1 VGAFVQAASV
11 VAGVAGGLTTG
22 SLFAGVDMMGLAV
35 ENLGGRVLWHSET
48 DDYASRVLAKRWP
61 GVPNLGDVR
70 DMHRAARVDL
80 LTGGFP
86 CQDLS
91 VAGLGAGLDGARS
104 GLWAQFARIIAGLRP
119 RAVLIENVPVLRSRG
134 MVRVLRDLW
143 RAGYVAEWDC
153 IPAAAVGA
161 PHLRDRVWICAYR
174 DAVVLPDGKPVAN
187 VEKLPRAG
195 VMLRSGLREVEPEA
209 TVRAAKAALPAG
221 LWPTVRATDGDRG
234 GRGDLIQAIRGN
246 ASPSGHFH
254 FPTPNARDWK
264 DTMGPGRMGRG
275 QLPEAVRDRMWPTPR
290 SSWNENRTTQPAPS
304 HGNGHGRVLAGEVMA
319 TTPGGGRLSSDWT
332 EWLMG
337 MPVGWTDL
345 ECDEPAQY
353 DWSAEPVPRT
363 VPRDPLIRPRLTC
376 IGNSLVWQVAATR
389 VLRIMERIA

>member
-1 VGAFVQAASV
+1 V
-11 VAGVAGGLTTG
+11 VPVPVPPLTTG

-35 ENLGGRVLWHSET
+35 ENLGGRVLWHAET

-91 VAGLGAGLDGARS
+91 VAGLGAGLNGARS

-119 RAVLIENVPVLRSRG
+119 QAVLIENVPVLRSRG

-174 DAVVLPDGKPVAN
+174 DAVDLPDGEPVAN

-209 TVRAAKAALPAG
+209 TVKAAKAALPGG
-221 LWPTVRATDGDRG
+221 LWPTPEASDGTG
-234 GRGDLIQAIRGN
+234 GRVSAELGGVR
-246 ASPSGHFH
+246 PSGAKRAITLASAVAHDKAV
-254 FPTPNARDWK
+254 FPTPSASSYGSNQGGAAGRVGQVRHSLESMARHGMWPSPTRSDG
-264 DTMGPGRMGRG
+264 TGGPGRSERRTGGDNLRT
-275 QLPEAVRDRMWPTPR
+275 AVD
-290 SSWNENRTTQPAPS
+290 
-304 HGNGHGRVLAGEVMA
+304 
-319 TTPGGGRLSSDWT
+319 GRLSPDWT

-345 ECDEPAQY
+345 GCDSPVQH
-353 DWSAEPVPRT
+353 DWSTEPVPRT
-363 VPRDPLIRPRLTC
+363 APRDPTIRPRLTC

-389 VLRIMERIA
+389 VARIMERIA

>member
-1 VGAFVQAASV
+1 V
-11 VAGVAGGLTTG
+11 VPVPVPPLTTG

-35 ENLGGRVLWHSET
+35 ENLGGRVLWHAET

-70 DMHRAARVDL
+70 DIHRAARVDL

-91 VAGLGAGLDGARS
+91 LAGAGAGLDGARS

-119 RAVLIENVPVLRSRG
+119 QAVLIENVAVLRSRG

-174 DAVVLPDGKPVAN
+174 DAVSLPDGKPVTN

-195 VMLRSGLREVEPEA
+195 VMLRSGLREVDPRA
-209 TVRAAKAALPAG
+209 TVKAAKAALPGG
-221 LWPTVRATDGDRG
+221 LWPTPSASSYGSNQGGAAGRVEQVRHSLESMARHGTWPT
-234 GRGDLIQAIRGN
+234 
-246 ASPSGHFH
+246 AS
-254 FPTPNARDWK
+254 ARDWK
-264 DTMGPGRMGRG
+264 DTMG
-275 QLPEAVRDRMWPTPR
+275 
-290 SSWNENRTTQPAPS
+290 
-304 HGNGHGRVLAGEVMA
+304 EVMA
-319 TTPGGGRLSSDWT
+319 TTPGSGRLSPDWT

-345 ECDEPAQY
+345 ECDSPAQY

-363 VPRDPLIRPRLTC
+363 VPRDPTIHPRLTC

-389 VLRIMERIA
+389 VARIMERIA

>member
-1 VGAFVQAASV
+1 V
-11 VAGVAGGLTTG
+11 VPVPVPPLTTG

-35 ENLGGRVLWHSET
+35 ENLGGRVLWHAET
-48 DDYASRVLAKRWP
+48 DDYASHVLAKRWP

-119 RAVLIENVPVLRSRG
+119 KAVLIENVPVLRSRG

-209 TVRAAKAALPAG
+209 TVRAAKAALPGG

-254 FPTPNARDWK
+254 FPTPNASSYGSNQGGAAGRVGQVRHSLESMARHGTWPTASARDWK

-275 QLPEAVRDRMWPTPR
+275 QLPEAVRDR
-290 SSWNENRTTQPAPS
+290 TTA
-304 HGNGHGRVLAGEVMA
+304 VD
-319 TTPGGGRLSSDWT
+319 GRLSSDWT

-345 ECDEPAQY
+345 ECDSPVQH
-353 DWSAEPVPRT
+353 DWSYEPVPRT
-363 VPRDPLIRPRLTC
+363 VPGDPTIRWRLAC

-389 VLRIMERIA
+389 VARIMERIA

>member
-11 VAGVAGGLTTG
+11 VAGMAGGLTTG

-35 ENLGGRVLWHSET
+35 ENLGGHVLWHAET

-119 RAVLIENVPVLRSRG
+119 QAVLIENVPVLRSRG

-174 DAVVLPDGKPVAN
+174 DVVSLPDGRPVAN
-187 VEKLPRAG
+187 VERLPRAG
-195 VMLRSGLREVEPEA
+195 VMLRSGLREVEPTA
-209 TVRAAKAALPAG
+209 TVRTAKASLPGGLLPTPSASSYGSNQGGAAG
-221 LWPTVRATDGDRG
+221 RVGQVRHSLESMARHGTWPTT
-234 GRGDLIQAIRGN
+234 
-246 ASPSGHFH
+246 S
-254 FPTPNARDWK
+254 ARDWK
-264 DTMGPGRMGRG
+264 DTMGEGRMGHG
-275 QLPEAVRDRMWPTPR
+275 QLPEAVRDRMWPSPTR
-290 SSWNENRTTQPAPS
+290 SDGTGGPGRSDRRTGGDNRRTA
-304 HGNGHGRVLAGEVMA
+304 V
-319 TTPGGGRLSSDWT
+319 GGRLSPDWT

-353 DWSAEPVPRT
+353 DWSAEPAPRT
-363 VPRDPLIRPRLTC
+363 APRDPTIRPRLTC

-389 VLRIMERIA
+389 VARIMERIA